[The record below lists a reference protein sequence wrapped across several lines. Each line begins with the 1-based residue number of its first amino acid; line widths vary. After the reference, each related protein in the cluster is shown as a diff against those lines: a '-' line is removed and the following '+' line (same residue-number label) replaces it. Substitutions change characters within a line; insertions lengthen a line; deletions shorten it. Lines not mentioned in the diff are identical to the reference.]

1 MKYLSTLLLVV
12 TLGLSAC
19 KKEQVNN
26 DLETSYQHWKQFKAA
41 NNNSYTF
48 TLYNFSILDY
58 STRET
63 RMTVYNG
70 KVTAREYLIIRT
82 NYNPQGITTKDT
94 VMNWKETSGNLN
106 THPDSYSAWEPQTI
120 DEIYQQARTNWLK
133 VDKTKN
139 NISFEADS
147 TGLIASAGYV
157 VKDCQDDCF
166 VGAHVK
172 DIKVYVKEIK

>member
-1 MKYLSTLLLVV
+1 MKYLSALLLIV

-48 TLYNFSILDY
+48 TLYSFSILDY

-63 RMTVYNG
+63 RITVYNG
-70 KVTAREYLIIRT
+70 KITAREYLIVRT
-82 NYNPQGITTKDT
+82 SYSPQNIATKDT
-94 VMNWKETSGNLN
+94 VTYWKETTGSFN

-120 DEIYQQARTNWLK
+120 DEIYQQARTTWLK
-133 VDKTKN
+133 ADKTKN
-139 NISFEADS
+139 NISFAVDS

-166 VGAHVK
+166 VGARIK
-172 DIKVYVKEIK
+172 DIKLYVKEIK